1 LKENKNT
8 RLNKATLLIGS
19 TLTVM
24 AGAIVAPALPQIS
37 KEFSHLPN
45 AELLSKL
52 VLTLPALFMGVLA
65 PIAGYI
71 IDKSGRKKVLLFSLV
86 GYAIAGTS
94 GLYLD
99 SMILILVGRALLG
112 VSVGAMI
119 TAIITLIGDYFEGES
134 RSRFVGLQA
143 AFAGMGGLVFISS
156 GGVLADIHWRM
167 PFLIYIFSLVV
178 WVMALI
184 SIYEPEMNS
193 KTDNVNL
200 NQNTKNTKKGT
211 LTIVAWIYLIAF
223 FSMIV
228 FYMIPVQMPFM
239 LTAMEGVT
247 NTKVG
252 FAIAFINVASVSTSV
267 NYARFRKKLS
277 FPTIMALVYL
287 LVFIGYLII
296 SQASSYLMMIM
307 GIIVCGFGFGLM
319 MPNINLWLISVAPA
333 HLRGRMVGYLNT
345 AVFTGMFFSPIALQ
359 PLIRFSDLYTS
370 FFLVGIILVIISV
383 LFLVVGLRS
392 NKPK

>member
-1 LKENKNT
+1 
-8 RLNKATLLIGS
+8 LIGS

-193 KTDNVNL
+193 KTDNANL